1 MPGRGDGG
9 PVAAIAPPRSIP
21 GRWASS
27 ARELPRVFM
36 DTSCVPPL
44 GQAIVGTATGDF
56 QAVLNRAKPGGL
68 ITLGA
73 NLDAIAAPTKGVA
86 VR

>member
-1 MPGRGDGG
+1 
-9 PVAAIAPPRSIP
+9 
-21 GRWASS
+21 
-27 ARELPRVFM
+27 M